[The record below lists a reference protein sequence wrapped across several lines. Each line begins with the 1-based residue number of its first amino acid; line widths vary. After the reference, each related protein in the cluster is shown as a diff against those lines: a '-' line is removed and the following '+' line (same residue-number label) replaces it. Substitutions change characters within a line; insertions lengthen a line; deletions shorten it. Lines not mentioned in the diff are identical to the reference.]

1 MISASPMASA
11 KLHNQSN
18 NSPSWIYNGNQNNG
32 YGSNGGSGNGG
43 GQQQTGMYGNMNQ
56 YQNYFQPY
64 NGYYNNGN
72 NSSSGNDD
80 NQQQYMHS
88 MDSQP
93 PLPSTPPMGTDLM
106 HDSPPLPPG
115 PPPPSFSTP
124 GNLISRPPFFNSP
137 PQSKQQQQQHSSAK
151 LSGSGPFSGIRFHLS
166 QQKRLQ
172 MNNPLNIP
180 QQHQMNSQHQ
190 QQMNIQQQQMNNGQQ
205 QLIQPQHLGKK
216 KRKRN
221 KKQQQINLQAAAAA
235 AVAAANSTNSSVY
248 LDMSVPPPLLNNSI
262 APDLTQ
268 PPPPL
273 PPTTNHTNP
282 FMQFPQQPNHQPQQ
296 QQQQHQ
302 QTPEPAASMKKP
314 DPFNNPTGSWP
325 DCLNNYVTRCYAKC
339 KTDFDKDQI
348 DICLKGR
355 ITAAA
360 NRGELWSK
368 DWDAEPIPSVHS
380 ERNNVMVPKPPVIGT
395 LSMFQKIK
403 GNTMPHAPPPPQL
416 HAKKGLSQMLGA
428 RLGSRTKR
436 SADDCSRSRSRSP
449 YSRKRSSRSD
459 SSSPSPRRKSSRR
472 SSNSSSDDN
481 YKTFSSS
488 KSSVTKT
495 KVAERLGP
503 SNNAQK
509 ISKKNQNNNK
519 KKNAKKAPFYLEHS
533 IVGGEVDGDSERLQ
547 QRAARFNGSNKKKVP
562 SVASSFVPNKKRRT
576 MPTAHRIYIDDAAD
590 GNFDMIDF
598 HIVGTCRDLEKSF
611 LRLTKAPAP
620 SEVRPVDVL
629 VFSLANVKAKWLEKQ
644 DYFYACDQLKSI
656 RQDLTVRYFLSH
668 MHFFF
673 VLIFVFL
680 RFKVFVM
687 SSQ

>member
-1 MISASPMASA
+1 M
-11 KLHNQSN
+11 
-18 NSPSWIYNGNQNNG
+18 YNGNQNNG
-32 YGSNGGSGNGG
+32 TSYGSNGGGGNGG
-43 GQQQTGMYGNMNQ
+43 GQQQNGMYGNMNQ

-64 NGYYNNGN
+64 NSYYN
-72 NSSSGNDD
+72 SGNDN
-80 NQQQYMHS
+80 NQQQYMHN
-88 MDSQP
+88 MDNQP
-93 PLPSTPPMGTDLM
+93 PLPSAPPTGADLM

-124 GNLISRPPFFNSP
+124 GNLMSRPPFFNSP
-137 PQSKQQQQQHSSAK
+137 SQNKQQQQQNSSSK
-151 LSGSGPFSGIRFHLS
+151 MSVSGPFSGIRFNLN
-166 QQKRLQ
+166 QQKRHLQ
-172 MNNPLNIP
+172 TNNPLNIP
-180 QQHQMNSQHQ
+180 QQHHINLQ
-190 QQMNIQQQQMNNGQQ
+190 QQQQMNNQQQQMNSSQQ
-205 QLIQPQHLGKK
+205 QLMQPQHIGKK

-248 LDMSVPPPLLNNSI
+248 LDMSIPPPLLNNSI
-262 APDLTQ
+262 TPDLTQ

-273 PPTTNHTNP
+273 PPTTSHTNP
-282 FMQFPQQPNHQPQQ
+282 FMQFPQQPSHQPQQ
-296 QQQQHQ
+296 QQQQQ
-302 QTPEPAASMKKP
+302 PLQTPEPAASMRKP

-325 DCLNNYVTRCYAKC
+325 DCLNNYVSRCYAKC

-355 ITAAA
+355 ISAAA

-380 ERNNVMVPKPPVIGT
+380 ERNNVMVPKLPVIGT

-459 SSSPSPRRKSSRR
+459 SSSPSPRRKTSRR

-481 YKTFSSS
+481 YKSFSSSS
-488 KSSVTKT
+488 KSSATKS

-509 ISKKNQNNNK
+509 IGKKNQNNNK

-562 SVASSFVPNKKRRT
+562 SVASSFVPNNAKKRRT
-576 MPTAHRIYIDDAAD
+576 MPTAHRIYVDDAAD
-590 GNFDMIDF
+590 GGFDMIDF

-620 SEVRPVDVL
+620 SEVRPADVL

-656 RQDLTVRYFLSH
+656 RQDLTVSFSYRT
-668 MHFFF
+668 FFF
-673 VLIFVFL
+673 LF
-680 RFKVFVM
+680 
-687 SSQ
+687 

>member
-1 MISASPMASA
+1 MGDNVISASPMAAA

-18 NSPSWIYNGNQNNG
+18 NSPSWMYNGNQNNG
-32 YGSNGGSGNGG
+32 NNYGSNSGGGNGG
-43 GQQQTGMYGNMNQ
+43 GQQQNGMYGSMNQ
-56 YQNYFQPY
+56 YQNYFQSY
-64 NGYYNNGN
+64 NGYYNNSI
-72 NSSSGNDD
+72 NSNSNDN
-80 NQQQYMHS
+80 NQQQYMHN
-88 MDSQP
+88 MDNQP
-93 PLPSTPPMGTDLM
+93 PLPSTPPTGTDLM

-115 PPPPSFSTP
+115 PPPPPSFSTP

-137 PQSKQQQQQHSSAK
+137 PQHKQLQQHTSSPK
-151 LSGSGPFSGIRFHLS
+151 MSGSGPFSGIRFNLS

-180 QQHQMNSQHQ
+180 QQHQMNNQQQHQ
-190 QQMNIQQQQMNNGQQ
+190 MNNQQQQLNSSQQ
-205 QLIQPQHLGKK
+205 QLMQPQHLGKK

-221 KKQQQINLQAAAAA
+221 KKQQQINLQAATAN
-235 AVAAANSTNSSVY
+235 AVAAANSTNTSLY
-248 LDMSVPPPLLNNSI
+248 LDMSIPPPLLNNSI

-268 PPPPL
+268 PPPSL
-273 PPTTNHTNP
+273 PPTTNHNNP
-282 FMQFPQQPNHQPQQ
+282 FMQFPQQPNHQQQ
-296 QQQQHQ
+296 QNPQI
-302 QTPEPAASMKKP
+302 PEPAASMKKP
-314 DPFNNPTGSWP
+314 DPFHNPTGSWP
-325 DCLNNYVTRCYAKC
+325 DCLNEYVSRCYAKC

-368 DWDAEPIPSVHS
+368 NWDEEPLPSVYS
-380 ERNNVMVPKPPVIGT
+380 ERNNVMVSKPPVIGT

-403 GNTMPHAPPPPQL
+403 GNSMLHAPLPPQL
-416 HAKKGLSQMLGA
+416 HGKKGLSQMLGA

-436 SADDCSRSRSRSP
+436 STDDCSRSRSRSP

-472 SSNSSSDDN
+472 SSTSSSDEN
-481 YKTFSSS
+481 YKSFSSS
-488 KSSVTKT
+488 KSSTTKT

-509 ISKKNQNNNK
+509 INKKNQNNNK

-562 SVASSFVPNKKRRT
+562 SVASSFVPNNAKKRRT
-576 MPTAHRIYIDDAAD
+576 MPTAHRIYVDDAAD
-590 GNFDMIDF
+590 GGFDLIDF

-656 RQDLTVRYFLSH
+656 RQDLTVCFIFIAFF
-668 MHFFF
+668 FFF
-673 VLIFVFL
+673 V
-680 RFKVFVM
+680 
-687 SSQ
+687 